1 VPSENGALLN
11 SYATFNLRLLYYPF
25 NTEFIKRYRALNQ
38 RTLYLLRH
46 GEIATPGIL
55 AGKTDVA
62 LSEKGQ
68 QQLWQA
74 TEQLPDIAH
83 CISSPLQRCQKFAIE
98 FSEKNNIPLQLS
110 QNLQEM
116 NFGDWD
122 GKQYQHLW
130 KLTGKDEQTSIGD
143 FWQNPWAFTPPNGEP
158 MDDFVRRVDQWWQ
171 QWLSN
176 SAQGNTL
183 VVAHGGVIKH
193 LLARVLN
200 MPMPGTTHMSHI
212 DVPYA
217 GLIKITIYTDE
228 QGKNWPKIIL

>member
-1 VPSENGALLN
+1 
-11 SYATFNLRLLYYPF
+11 
-25 NTEFIKRYRALNQ
+25 LNQ

-98 FSEKNNIPLQLS
+98 FSDKNNIPLQLS

-130 KLTGKDEQTSIGD
+130 ELTGKDEQTSIGD

-176 SAQGNTL
+176 SAEGNTL

-217 GLIKITIYTDE
+217 GLVKITVYTDE